1 MKLDRPYA
9 KLKPEEKILRREL
22 KKIQK
27 AATEIMKLGRYRYPT
42 IKENVVYPNG
52 VYVEVVEP
60 ETGESLTYGDS
71 FLTS

>member
-42 IKENVVYPNG
+42 IKENVVEKKY
-52 VYVEVVEP
+52 
-60 ETGESLTYGDS
+60 L
-71 FLTS
+71 